1 MYSFNVLTRSLF
13 PGYGVGP
20 IFLAPLQE
28 IPSIGRT
35 PVYIYTLLLF
45 VLLQIPIITAKN
57 IQVILALRF
66 LTGFFG
72 GLAPA
77 TGGASMADMFP
88 LQQLPYVMGI
98 WSLFAIAG
106 PVAGPIV
113 GSFAAQANG
122 WRWPM
127 YELLWIS
134 GFALIFLALLLPETY
149 EPTILLKRARR
160 LRKLAGNDE
169 LHTVAERAQ
178 ESQTAGEIMFE
189 AFVRPFVLMTEP
201 VLMFAN
207 VYLGFVCQSCLLIN
221 PLWWLTSS
229 AIPRCAILSVV
240 RVVPTRLH

>member
-1 MYSFNVLTRSLF
+1 
-13 PGYGVGP
+13 
-20 IFLAPLQE
+20 
-28 IPSIGRT
+28 
-35 PVYIYTLLLF
+35 
-45 VLLQIPIITAKN
+45 
-57 IQVILALRF
+57 
-66 LTGFFG
+66 
-72 GLAPA
+72 
-77 TGGASMADMFP
+77 MADMFP

-134 GFALIFLALLLPETY
+134 GFALVFLALLLPETY